1 MRAPILS
8 FTMEI
13 FIKLNVELLCTYV
26 TPLDEEEAA
35 DDEDEK
41 WKGFCFFFCHFISRW
56 IRRTNMPLL
65 TTC

>member
-26 TPLDEEEAA
+26 TLDEEGA
-35 DDEDEK
+35 DDEDGK
-41 WKGFCFFFCHFISRW
+41 SNGFCFFFSLH
-56 IRRTNMPLL
+56 
-65 TTC
+65 

>member
-26 TPLDEEEAA
+26 TPLDEEGA
-35 DDEDEK
+35 DDEDGK
-41 WKGFCFFFCHFISRW
+41 SNGFCFFFSLH
-56 IRRTNMPLL
+56 
-65 TTC
+65 